1 MLHSNK
7 IIHRD
12 IRICLFYFSP
22 KKDDEN
28 DLKGGLIK
36 TFDFTSAYIFPDNI
50 DLSKIDE
57 LTNKINNDYFF

>member
-12 IRICLFYFSP
+12 IRIDLFYLSP

-36 TFDFTSAYIFPDNI
+36 TFDFTSAYMFPDNI

>member
-12 IRICLFYFSP
+12 IRIYLFYFSP

-36 TFDFTSAYIFPDNI
+36 TFDFTSEYICSLIILIYLKLMN
-50 DLSKIDE
+50 
-57 LTNKINNDYFF
+57 